1 MYLLM
6 KVSKMD
12 NVPDKTYKIQEEA
25 AETTTMQNV
34 GFQKI
39 IDKE

>member
-1 MYLLM
+1 
-6 KVSKMD
+6 MD
-12 NVPDKTYKIQEEA
+12 NVPDKTRKIQEEKMA